1 MRSILKIIS
10 LVALFITI
18 VPSVLVFTGTIS
30 LENNKLLMILGTL
43 LWFVSAPFWMNKKI

>member
-1 MRSILKIIS
+1 MRSILKVIS
-10 LVALFITI
+10 LVALIITI

-43 LWFVSAPFWMNKKI
+43 LWFASAPFWMNKKI